1 MVEAVRAS
9 VLKALEQKNVIEVLQ
24 GLGSTPESNMS
35 RQAFVDHHAKERVR
49 FAPLIK
55 AIGLKVD

>member
-1 MVEAVRAS
+1 M
-9 VLKALEQKNVIEVLQ
+9 IDVLQ
-24 GLGSTPESNMS
+24 GLGSTPEPNMS

-49 FAPLIK
+49 YEPLIK